1 MKENQS
7 RETQTVRWEVAVLG
21 LSR

>member
-1 MKENQS
+1 MYL
-7 RETQTVRWEVAVLG
+7 VLG

>member
-1 MKENQS
+1 VYPK
-7 RETQTVRWEVAVLG
+7 VLG

>member
-1 MKENQS
+1 
-7 RETQTVRWEVAVLG
+7 VLG